1 MGTTCSSCGASLFF
15 NPATQE
21 VTCRACGS
29 SRPPEEG
36 TISSDTSSAPV
47 PASASKVRQKIQ
59 NQFRYTCSSCGGQ
72 VIVSEQ
78 ETSTTCIYCGSASV
92 VPSRITEENR
102 PDYILPFQITR
113 EQAIEKIREH
123 SRQGVLVPK
132 EFTSIDPETIR
143 GVYIP
148 YWLVDVY
155 HAEAVVICGE
165 KGDGENMVPYYFG
178 RAGTVTI
185 KDLPIES
192 SSALRDDCSDKVGPF
207 TMYKLKPFSEDYL
220 LGFYSDMSDI
230 SYIQL
235 RRSIRKKTGKYFA
248 LRALIDIRAA
258 NKNILKE
265 DHSTLIDRDLK
276 YALLPVWFVTVN
288 YSGKPHTILVNGETG
303 KVVCGLPWDKKRLL
317 SIILGAGTAIG
328 ILTGLLCSLYYGSLS
343 SRDFDEHATGFFLTV
358 IILSFIL
365 STICFLIGAVKY
377 HSASRQLELT
387 QDQSVFQF
395 SKKRQGD

>member
-1 MGTTCSSCGASLFF
+1 MGTTCSNCGAPLFF
-15 NPATQE
+15 DPATQE
-21 VTCRACGS
+21 VICRACGS

-36 TISSDTSSAPV
+36 TVSPDTSSAPV
-47 PASASKVRQKIQ
+47 PASTSRVRQKIL
-59 NQFRYTCSSCGGQ
+59 NQFRYTCNSCGGQ

-92 VPSRITEENR
+92 VPRRITEESR
-102 PDYILPFQITR
+102 PDLILPFQITR

-123 SRQGVLVPK
+123 SRNGFLVPK
-132 EFTSIDPETIR
+132 EFTSIDPETVR

-165 KGDGENMVPYYFG
+165 KGDGENMVPFYYG

-192 SSALRDDCSDKVGPF
+192 SSALRDDCSDQVGPF
-207 TMYKLKPFSEDYL
+207 TLYKLKPFSADYL

-248 LRALIDIRAA
+248 LRALMDIRAA

-265 DHSTLIDRDLK
+265 DHSTLIDSNLK
-276 YALLPVWFVTVN
+276 YALFPVWFVTVN
-288 YSGKPHTILVNGETG
+288 CKGKPHTILVNGETG
-303 KVVCGLPWDKKRLL
+303 KVVGGLPWESKRLL
-317 SIILGAGTAIG
+317 SIVLGGGAAIG
-328 ILTGLLCSLYYGSLS
+328 ILTGIFCSIYYRSLP
-343 SRDFDEHATGFFLTV
+343 SRDFDERATGFFLMML
-358 IILSFIL
+358 ILSLLL
-365 STICFLIGAVKY
+365 STVCFLIGAVKY

-387 QDQSVFQF
+387 QDQSVFHF